1 MDIARGLW
9 RWGPLVIVIALL
21 GAIAA
26 VAART
31 SVQATQLPPMPQ
43 LSRRPPSSPAEKI
56 PPTAGSGTHGPA
68 AVSDSGGWPSW
79 VWILLLGIV
88 AAILISV
95 VVAVL
100 WTVVKD
106 NIRIRVRP
114 YTPLNPAT
122 GAPEVRAE
130 EVRAAV
136 QAGLDAL
143 DDLGDP
149 RRAVIACWLGL
160 EAAAA
165 EVGTVRQTGDTP
177 TELVSRLLAEHHVSS
192 GGLGDFMELYRLAR
206 FAPHVVDEDMRLRA
220 RSALAQLHDEL
231 AREVSA

>member
-1 MDIARGLW
+1 MNIARGLW
-9 RWGPLVIVIALL
+9 RWGPLVIVVALL
-21 GAIAA
+21 GAVATA
-26 VAART
+26 AART
-31 SVQATQLPPMPQ
+31 SVQATRLPMPMFTH
-43 LSRRPPSSPAEKI
+43 P
-56 PPTAGSGTHGPA
+56 PPTPPEDIPQKAIQSGEPA
-68 AVSDSGGWPSW
+68 AGAVADSGGWPSW
-79 VWILLLGIV
+79 VWILLLSIV
-88 AAILISV
+88 GAILVSV

-114 YTPLNPAT
+114 YAALNPVN
-122 GAPEVRAE
+122 GAPEVRVE

-136 QAGLDAL
+136 RAGLDAL

-165 EVGTVRQTGDTP
+165 EAGTVRQTGDTP
-177 TELVSRLLAEHHVSS
+177 TELVGRLLAEHHVSS
-192 GGLGDFMELYRLAR
+192 GGLGDFVELYRLAR
-206 FAPHVVDEDMRLRA
+206 YAPHIVDEDMRLRA

-231 AREVSA
+231 AREVTA